1 MNTLRFAA
9 VLALVCAVSV
19 HAADVPAH
27 RPRVGLVLG
36 GGGALGFAHVG
47 VLKSLEAQRIPIDCI
62 GGTSM
67 GAIVA
72 GLYAIGMSPEEIEAF
87 LLGLDWWDVLSDS
100 TPRQELEFRQK
111 EEDVRYFG
119 LELGLK
125 RSGLALS
132 TGFASGQKFNNLL
145 EAMAQRVAGTEDFDA
160 LPIPYR
166 AVATDVE
173 KGEMVVLSSGR
184 VATAMRASMAVP
196 GVFTPVH
203 RDGRVLV
210 DGGIVNNIP
219 VDVVKAMGAEAIIAV
234 DVGAPSP
241 EEQADRAD
249 TLSDV
254 LGRTYAIMQRPK
266 QEAQMAQAQ
275 VLLQPATWD
284 YSASEFHRV
293 SELIPVGAVAAD
305 AARDRLSTYA
315 VSGDAYDAFLKQQR
329 RPMPSPPEISTVAID
344 GCERVSPRVVEHR
357 VFSKAG
363 QALSLESVQRDLRRM
378 YGLGEFQQ
386 IQFHTRPQADGRTE
400 LRYDVTEKPWGP
412 TYLRLGLK
420 MQSDFENDA
429 RWGILLNVT
438 RRSINARGAEW
449 RNEAEIGNRQR
460 AVSEFY
466 QPVDEWGF
474 FFVAPAVEYDNRIE
488 NVYDGEDKVAEYDVT
503 ATQAR
508 MDVGIQLRHY
518 AELRVGPV
526 WGTAKAEVSTGSSE
540 LPEGEEDLSGIRVR
554 LVSDRLDRSV
564 FPRSGLRL
572 EIDYTGMDEDLGGD
586 RTYDRLFGYLRDF
599 HSIGDHTIQAGLTG
613 GSCLGTDLPGYDS
626 FKLGGPLLFSGLSE
640 GQRRGSY
647 IGVATLGYRYR
658 VMRLAPSLGQAL
670 YVVTRADFGNVWND
684 SDDVGDDLLLGGSAG
699 LGLDTI
705 AGPILLAYGY
715 ADDGSSCAYFSLGT
729 SF

>member
-1 MNTLRFAA
+1 MRSATLITC
-9 VLALVCAVSV
+9 LALACAAGAQAEVVSTN
-19 HAADVPAH
+19 

-47 VLKSLEAQRIPIDCI
+47 VLKSLEAQRIPIDYI

-100 TPRQELEFRQK
+100 TPRKDLEFRQK
-111 EEDVRYFG
+111 EDDGRYFG

-125 RSGLALS
+125 RSGLAMS

-145 EAMAQRVAGTEDFDA
+145 EAMAQRVAGIDDFDN

-173 KGEMVVLSSGR
+173 KGEMVILSSGR

-196 GVFTPVH
+196 GAFTPVH

-219 VDVVKAMGAEAIIAV
+219 VDVVKAMGADVIIAV

-241 EEQADRAD
+241 EKKADRAD
-249 TLSDV
+249 TLTDV

-275 VLLQPATWD
+275 IVLQPATWA

-293 SELIPVGAVAAD
+293 SEIMPVGAVAAD
-305 AARDRLSTYA
+305 AARDRLSKYA
-315 VSGDAYDAFLKQQR
+315 VSGDEYDAFLKRQR
-329 RPMPSPPEISTVAID
+329 RPMPSPPEISKVTID
-344 GCERVSPRVVEHR
+344 GCKRVSPRVIEHR

-363 QALSLESVQRDLRRM
+363 QPLSLETVQRDLRRM

-386 IQFHTRPQADGRTE
+386 IQFHTRPQDDGRSE
-400 LRYDVTEKPWGP
+400 LLYDVTEKPWGP
-412 TYLRLGLK
+412 TYVRLGLK

-460 AVSEFY
+460 ALSEFY
-466 QPVDEWGF
+466 QPVDERGF
-474 FFVAPAVEYDNRIE
+474 FFVAPSVEYDNRIE
-488 NVYDGEDKVAEYDVT
+488 NVYEDEDKVAEYDVT
-503 ATQAR
+503 ATKAR
-508 MDVGIQLRHY
+508 LDVGIQLRHY

-526 WGTAKAEVSTGSSE
+526 WGTAKADVSTGSSD
-540 LPEGEEDLSGIRVR
+540 LPEGEENLAGIGVR

-572 EIDYTGMDEDLGGD
+572 EIDYTGMNEDLGGD
-586 RTYDRLFGYLRDF
+586 RTYDRLFGYFKDF
-599 HSIGDHTIQAGLTG
+599 YSIEDHTIQIGLTG

-670 YVVTRADFGNVWND
+670 YVMMRADLGNVWND
-684 SDDVGDDLLLGGSAG
+684 PDDVGDDLLLGGSAG
-699 LGLDTI
+699 VGLDTI